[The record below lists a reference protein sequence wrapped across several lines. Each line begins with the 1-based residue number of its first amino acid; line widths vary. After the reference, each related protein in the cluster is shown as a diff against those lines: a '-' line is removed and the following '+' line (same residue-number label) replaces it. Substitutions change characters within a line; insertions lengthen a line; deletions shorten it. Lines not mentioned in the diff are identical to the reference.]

1 MAQTALH
8 NTTQTGT
15 FIERRDDGYA
25 FELRDLGGDGEEDT
39 SMAVID
45 QGEYEGEA
53 DFEEGETVELL
64 VEQFDETRQAWR
76 ASARKLEKLEKWEW
90 IKECVQS
97 QKVVEGDILKTNK
110 GGLSVDIGVR
120 AFLPRSQVGLHE
132 VNDLESLVG
141 TSGGFVVIK
150 FDEDRCNV
158 VVSRKKVLEQQR
170 AEQREETIE
179 EIEEGETFEGIVRN
193 IQDYGAFVDIGGVD
207 GLLHIS
213 NISWDRLDHPKQALS
228 VGDKIEV
235 QVLEWKP
242 DDDRLSLGRKQLME
256 NPWENIEQ
264 KYPEGEEVSGDIV
277 SLADFG
283 AFVELEPGVQGL
295 VHVTEISWTNQ
306 ISHPG
311 QVLNVG
317 DEVDVKVVSLEPE
330 KERIGLSIKQLVP
343 NPWEELRENYQEGDV
358 ISGEIRNIT
367 DFGLFVEVTDEI
379 QGLVHVSDI
388 SWTEQIQDPADY
400 YEEGDEIEVQILD
413 IDIDKKRVGLGV
425 KQLEDRPWDSA
436 LERAEVGEKIE
447 VEVTKLTDFGAFAEV
462 VDGVE
467 GLIHISELT
476 ERRIQS
482 PREAVRPGETV
493 EALVLDVDEDRE
505 RISLS
510 LKRDELEEAGPS
522 EFTEDEDAAVKL
534 GDVIAD
540 QLDAERGEQ
549 AAEEADEDETTDE
562 QQ

>member
-15 FIERRDDGYA
+15 FIEHRDDGYA
-25 FELRDLGGDGEEDT
+25 FELRELGDDGEQET
-39 SMAVID
+39 SLAVID
-45 QGEYEGEA
+45 EGEYEGEA
-53 DFEEGETVELL
+53 DFEEGETVQLL
-64 VEQFDETRQAWR
+64 VEQFDESREAWR
-76 ASARKLEKLEKWEW
+76 ASARKLEKLDDWEW

-97 QKVVEGDILKTNK
+97 QKVVDGDILKTNK

-158 VVSRKKVLEQQR
+158 VVSRKKVLEQKR
-170 AEQREETIE
+170 AEQREETIA
-179 EIEEGETFEGIVRN
+179 EIEEGKTFEGIVRN

-242 DDDRLSLGRKQLME
+242 DDDRLSLGRKQLLE

-264 KYPEGEEVSGDIV
+264 KYPEGDEVSGEIV

-343 NPWEELRENYQEGDV
+343 NPWEELRENYHEGDV
-358 ISGEIRNIT
+358 ISGEIKNIT

-388 SWTEQIQDPADY
+388 SWTEQIKDPADHY
-400 YEEGDEIEVQILD
+400 DEGDEVEVQILD
-413 IDIDKKRVGLGV
+413 IDIDKKRVGLGI

-436 LERAEVGEKIE
+436 VERAEVGEKIE
-447 VEVTKLTDFGAFAEV
+447 VEITKLTDFGAFAEV

-540 QLDAERGEQ
+540 QLDAERREK
-549 AAEEADEDETTDE
+549 AAETDDETTDKE
-562 QQ
+562 E

>member
-15 FIERRDDGYA
+15 FIEHRDDGYA
-25 FELRDLGGDGEEDT
+25 FELRELGDDGEQET
-39 SMAVID
+39 SLAVID
-45 QGEYEGEA
+45 EGEYEGEA
-53 DFEEGETVELL
+53 DFEEGETVQLL
-64 VEQFDETRQAWR
+64 VEQFDESREAWR
-76 ASARKLEKLEKWEW
+76 ASARKLEKLDDWEW

-97 QKVVEGDILKTNK
+97 QKVVDGDILKTNK

-158 VVSRKKVLEQQR
+158 VVSRKKVLEQKR
-170 AEQREETIE
+170 AEQREETIA
-179 EIEEGETFEGIVRN
+179 EIEEGKTFEGIVRN

-242 DDDRLSLGRKQLME
+242 DDDRLSLGRKQLLE

-264 KYPEGEEVSGDIV
+264 KYPEGDEVSGEIV

-343 NPWEELRENYQEGDV
+343 NPWEELRENYHEGDV
-358 ISGEIRNIT
+358 ISGEIKNIT

-388 SWTEQIQDPADY
+388 SWTEQIKDPADHY
-400 YEEGDEIEVQILD
+400 DEGDEVEVQILD
-413 IDIDKKRVGLGV
+413 IDIDKKRVGLGI

-436 LERAEVGEKIE
+436 VERAEVGEKIE
-447 VEVTKLTDFGAFAEV
+447 VEITKLTDFGAFAEV

-467 GLIHISELT
+467 GLIHISELA

-540 QLDAERGEQ
+540 QLDAERREK
-549 AAEEADEDETTDE
+549 AAETDDETTDKE
-562 QQ
+562 E

>member
-15 FIERRDDGYA
+15 FLEHRDDGYA
-25 FELRDLGGDGEEDT
+25 FELRDLGDDADEET
-39 SMAVID
+39 SLAVVD
-45 QGEYEGEA
+45 EGEYEGEA
-53 DFEEGETVELL
+53 DFEEGETVQLL
-64 VEQFDETRQAWR
+64 VEQFDDNREAWR
-76 ASARKLEKLEKWEW
+76 ASARKLEKLDKWEW

-97 QKVVEGDILKTNK
+97 QKVVDGDILKTNK

-158 VVSRKKVLEQQR
+158 VVSRKQVLEQKR

-179 EIEEGETFEGIVRN
+179 EIEEGKTFEGIVRN

-213 NISWDRLDHPKQALS
+213 NISWDRLDHPKQELS

-242 DDDRLSLGRKQLME
+242 DDDRLSLGRKQLLE

-264 KYPEGEEVSGDIV
+264 KYPEGDEVSGEIV

-317 DEVDVKVVSLEPE
+317 DEIDVKVVSLEPD

-358 ISGEIRNIT
+358 ISGEIQNIT
-367 DFGLFVEVTDEI
+367 DFGLFVEVTGEI

-388 SWTEQIQDPADY
+388 SWTEQIKDPADHY
-400 YEEGDEIEVQILD
+400 DKGDEVEVEILD
-413 IDIDKKRVGLGV
+413 IDIDKKRVGLGI

-447 VEVTKLTDFGAFAEV
+447 VEITKLTDFGAFAEV

-540 QLDAERGEQ
+540 QLDADRREQ
-549 AAEEADEDETTDE
+549 AADEADDDETSDDDK
-562 QQ
+562 